1 MNEKITNSIKSGIG
15 SYVLLISINYIIFL
29 LSGWSIMDEMIPGLN
44 KDFFAVSIFL
54 FLILFVTDYFFYK
67 GKYLN

>member
-1 MNEKITNSIKSGIG
+1 M
-15 SYVLLISINYIIFL
+15 L

-54 FLILFVTDYFFYK
+54 FLILFVTDYFFYR
-67 GKYLN
+67 GKY

>member
-15 SYVLLISINYIIFL
+15 SYVLLISMNYIIFL

-54 FLILFVTDYFFYK
+54 FLILFVTDYFFYR
-67 GKYLN
+67 GKY

>member
-1 MNEKITNSIKSGIG
+1 MKNKIFNSIKSGVG
-15 SYVLLISINYIIFL
+15 SYILLILINYIIYL
-29 LSGWSIMDEMIPGLN
+29 LSGWNIMDEMIPGLN

-67 GKYLN
+67 GKY

>member
-1 MNEKITNSIKSGIG
+1 MNEKVINSIKSGIG
-15 SYVLLISINYIIFL
+15 SYILLISINYIIYVLF
-29 LSGWSIMDEMIPGLN
+29 GWSIMDEMIPGLN

-67 GKYLN
+67 GKY

>member
-1 MNEKITNSIKSGIG
+1 MNKKIKNSIKSGIG
-15 SYVLLISINYIIFL
+15 SYILLILINYIIYL

-54 FLILFVTDYFFYK
+54 FLVLFMTDYFFYK
-67 GKYLN
+67 GKY

>member
-1 MNEKITNSIKSGIG
+1 MNEKIKNSIKSGIG
-15 SYVLLISINYIIFL
+15 SYILLILINYIIYL

-54 FLILFVTDYFFYK
+54 FLVLFVTDYFFYK
-67 GKYLN
+67 GKY

>member
-1 MNEKITNSIKSGIG
+1 MNKNIINSIKSGIG
-15 SYVLLISINYIIFL
+15 SYILLISINYIIYA
-29 LSGWSIMDEMIPGLN
+29 LSGWSIMDQMIPGLN

-67 GKYLN
+67 GKY

>member
-54 FLILFVTDYFFYK
+54 FLILFVTDYFFYR
-67 GKYLN
+67 GKY

>member
-1 MNEKITNSIKSGIG
+1 MNEKVINSIKSAIG
-15 SYVLLISINYIIFL
+15 SYILLISINYIIYV

-54 FLILFVTDYFFYK
+54 FLILFVTDFFFYK
-67 GKYLN
+67 GKY

>member
-1 MNEKITNSIKSGIG
+1 MKNKIFNSIKSGVG
-15 SYVLLISINYIIFL
+15 SYILLILINYIIYL

-54 FLILFVTDYFFYK
+54 FLIFFVTDYFFYK
-67 GKYLN
+67 GKY